1 MHDRQ
6 SSASQGPL
14 HLHGPQSLP
23 HNNHRSPP
31 PSLSSFSF
39 TLSDQ
44 CSSDSI
50 SLLQKLTSTLLL
62 LTVGYLACKYYDSQT
77 SQLLPDLQDLAVY
90 LIPSRLIHAVEQC
103 LHKFGRLSHT
113 TPSFTTEKF
122 GNHTAKRAALS
133 RMVASLR
140 APIRSVVNQARSM
153 STPSKYQ
160 WLGGMSDQQA
170 TPPGLTNGDVGCYE
184 NSIIQ
189 ALASLPAFVSFIKHA
204 ASDMDS
210 AWEQNNTVNTLNRLF
225 AELDGDDRYS
235 SRRRITLPSKLKP
248 MDQSMQQDVSDYF
261 QKIIEA
267 VEEDNMRSIG
277 AKTANP
283 GLETI
288 RKRKF
293 NESETY
299 EEIASKRTNTQLLA
313 DQDKKTFQPTL
324 KTDASTC
331 DSARGSLPRLRQLV
345 QLTNPLEGL
354 ERNTKTCPKCQT
366 SEHSCPPFKFI
377 ALHPDNDRTVS
388 KSKFWI
394 TRYTKE
400 GLIDGESDCDTC
412 TRLAEEALVATENNI
427 TSFNGKLHAIRKK
440 VKSVKMKKRTQTTF
454 ARLPKNLVFYISR
467 THYLNNGHTIK
478 NNVSVQP
485 SSTLEVPMR
494 WCDPSIPYKNTDL
507 EGTIYDLRGVVVH
520 LGPSAKS
527 GHYFAYAKRGKSWF
541 KFDDVDVTECDEQ
554 EVFTEGGTSMLFYER
569 IATPPG
575 SEAEAEL
582 ATTLPEPALGTAAVE
597 VSEESIKVE
606 SLLFKPVLEDQKP
619 TSANHAQDAN
629 TDLAKPG
636 AVLPP
641 FDARPVEYDNKEETT
656 ATSTA
661 ARLKSVLEAHKP
673 TSANH
678 AQDANTELAKSVAD
692 LPPFDIRPV
701 DSDNKEDTTATTT
714 AALPESVE
722 MSRSSSSSE
731 GCSSSPSSSAAP
743 YDEPPPVAAV
753 VTVPPMR
760 TATALLSG
768 SPERELDLSASS
780 IVRAV

>member
-6 SSASQGPL
+6 SSASQGPPPQ
-14 HLHGPQSLP
+14 GPHNPP
-23 HNNHRSPP
+23 HNNHRFPS

-50 SLLQKLTSTLLL
+50 SLSQRLTSTLLL
-62 LTVGYLACKYYDSQT
+62 LTVGYLAVKYYDTQT
-77 SQLLPDLQDLAVY
+77 FQLLPDLQDLAVY

-113 TPSFTTEKF
+113 TTRFTTEKF
-122 GNHTAKRAALS
+122 GNHTAKRAALD
-133 RMVASLR
+133 RMVASFR
-140 APIRSVVNQARSM
+140 APILSVVNQARRM
-153 STPSKYQ
+153 STSSVYQ
-160 WLGGMSDQQA
+160 WQGGMSDQQA
-170 TPPGLTNGDVGCYE
+170 RPPGLTNRQVGCYE
-184 NSIIQ
+184 NSVIQ

-210 AWEQNNTVNTLNRLF
+210 PWEQNNTVNTLNRLF
-225 AELDGDDRYS
+225 AEFDGDDRYF
-235 SRRRITLPSKLKP
+235 SRRPITLPSKLKP
-248 MDQSMQQDVSDYF
+248 MDQLLQQDVSDYF

-267 VEEDNMRSIG
+267 VEEDNMRSIE
-277 AKTANP
+277 AKSARP

-299 EEIASKRTNTQLLA
+299 EEIASKRTNTQIHT
-313 DQDKKTFQPTL
+313 DWDKKTFQPTL
-324 KTDASTC
+324 ETDASTC
-331 DSARGSLPRLRQLV
+331 DSARGSLPRLRQFV
-345 QLTNPLEGL
+345 PLTNPLEGL

-377 ALHPDNDRTVS
+377 ALHPNSGRTVS
-388 KSKFWI
+388 KSKFLI

-427 TSFNGKLHAIRKK
+427 TSFNGKSHAIRKK
-440 VKSVKMKKRTQTTF
+440 IKPVKAQKSTQTTF
-454 ARLPKNLVFYISR
+454 ARLPKNLVLYISR
-467 THYLNNGHTIK
+467 THYLNNGDTVK
-478 NNVSVQP
+478 NRVCVQP
-485 SSTLEVPMR
+485 SPTLEVPTR
-494 WCDPSIPYKNTDL
+494 WCDPSIPYNDTDL

-520 LGPSAKS
+520 RGKNAVS

-541 KFDDVDVTECDEQ
+541 IFDDDDVTECDEQ
-554 EVFTEGGTSMLFYER
+554 VVFTEGGISMLFYER

-606 SLLFKPVLEDQKP
+606 SLLVKPVLEDQKP
-619 TSANHAQDAN
+619 ASANRAQDAN

-678 AQDANTELAKSVAD
+678 TQDANTGIAKPVAD
-692 LPPFDIRPV
+692 LPPFDVRPI
-701 DSDNKEDTTATTT
+701 DSDNKEDTTAVTP

-743 YDEPPPVAAV
+743 YDEPPPAAAV

-768 SPERELDLSASS
+768 SPENELDLSASS